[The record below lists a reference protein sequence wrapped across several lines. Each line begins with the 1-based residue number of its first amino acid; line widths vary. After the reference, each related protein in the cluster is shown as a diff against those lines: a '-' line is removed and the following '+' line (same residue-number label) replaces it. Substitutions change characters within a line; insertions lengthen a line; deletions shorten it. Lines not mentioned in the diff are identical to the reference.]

1 MERNRIEKI
10 NVKCR
15 DILDM
20 IDDVLKSEIAKN
32 EKANENKRIALLQ
45 DHYKRIEKEYMILNT
60 LINNKQEN
68 VSRRDV
74 EVYLRKVN
82 NVVDAFLRDFPEF
95 NEEREM

>member
-1 MERNRIEKI
+1 MERNRIEKT
-10 NVKCR
+10 NVRCR

-20 IDDVLKSEIAKN
+20 IDDVLKSEFAKN

-45 DHYKRIEKEYMILNT
+45 DHFKRIEKEYMILNT

-68 VSRRDV
+68 VARKDV